1 MKCLRKYK
9 WVKMPREIMIDDKGI
24 MNYYMKLASRVAF
37 RKGTAHYC
45 GFENP
50 VEPGMWAGGIVG
62 LKSILGIKGRGKAYD
77 ALDVLEEMG
86 YVTYMVD
93 WQTKK
98 LTYQVTDWVKEYSGE
113 PCASGAVYASTGYG
127 FVCMPRNI
135 TQRLVDRGYKFGP
148 ADAFLDLWC
157 HTVYRDYGNA
167 FSFLAPAIQFDKYS
181 SVLTLEAL
189 GNRWGWEKTKVCR
202 FFKKY
207 GEYFTLYRLPASY
220 GCVIY
225 NRSYPVDDG
234 VTIPTQEQ
242 VVSIC
247 KEILI
252 WARNTYTVGT
262 RNEKLNRY
270 VAWKSRRM
278 LKHWEESVQNQSGDY
293 EQMEIESGESAPKSS
308 VAFFAPIIRAYISH
322 GRNCK
327 HGRNCQYACQ
337 GMILG
342 KPPNSESP
350 QTGAADQMESL
361 NPFSLPNPFITNDW
375 SMYYGTFPFPKPTG

>member
-24 MNYYMKLASRVAF
+24 MGDYIKLAGRSAF
-37 RKGTAHYC
+37 RKGIAHYC

-50 VEPGMWAGGIVG
+50 VEPGMWSGGIVG
-62 LKSILGIKGRGKAYD
+62 VKSILGTKRRKAYEI
-77 ALDVLEEMG
+77 LDTLEDLE
-86 YVTYMVD
+86 YLTYTVD
-93 WQTKK
+93 WKTKK
-98 LTYQVTDWVKEYSGE
+98 LTYKVTDWVKECSGAACE
-113 PCASGAVYASTGYG
+113 KGAVYASTGYG
-127 FVCMPRNI
+127 FFCMPRNI

-167 FSFLAPAIQFDKYS
+167 FSFLAPAIQYDKYG
-181 SVLTLEAL
+181 SVLTLETL
-189 GNRWGWEKTKVCR
+189 GKRWGWEKTKVCR

-207 GEYFTLYRLPASY
+207 EEYFCLHRLPVSY

-225 NRSYPVDDG
+225 NRCYPTSDG
-234 VTIPTQEQ
+234 VAIPSQEQ

-252 WARNTYTVGT
+252 WARNTYTEGT

-278 LKHWEESVQNQSGDY
+278 LKQWEESVQNQSEEY
-293 EQMEIESGESAPKSS
+293 EQMEIESGEGVLKAS

-337 GMILG
+337 GNYLG
-342 KPPNSESP
+342 EPPNSENP
-350 QTGAADQMESL
+350 QIGAVRPIEPVNLLA
-361 NPFSLPNPFITNDW
+361 IH
-375 SMYYGTFPFPKPTG
+375 FPLF